1 MLITLFLDIAYGI
14 VSSFLGLFPDA
25 DNTFVSNITSA
36 VSTASGYL
44 SAINSFTPVSTL
56 LIIVGLFL
64 VIEIIIL
71 FIKISNWIIRKIPGI
86 S

>member
-1 MLITLFLDIAYGI
+1 MFLNLAYGI
-14 VSSFLGLFPDA
+14 VSAFLDLFPTADISFL
-25 DNTFVSNITSA
+25 TNITVA

-44 SAINSFTPVSTL
+44 SAVSTFAPVSTL

-64 VIEIIIL
+64 GVEFVIL
-71 FIKISNWIIRKIPGI
+71 LIKIFNWIIRKIPGI